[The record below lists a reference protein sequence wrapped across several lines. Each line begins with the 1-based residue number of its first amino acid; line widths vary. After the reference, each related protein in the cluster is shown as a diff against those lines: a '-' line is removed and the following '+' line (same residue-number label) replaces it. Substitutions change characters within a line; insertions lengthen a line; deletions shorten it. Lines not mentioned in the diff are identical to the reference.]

1 MGKTHYSK
9 MTAAVDEELNFA
21 GYDEM
26 NEDDDDDDLND
37 DSRPLSGSR
46 TRPF

>member
-1 MGKTHYSK
+1 

-26 NEDDDDDDLND
+26 DQDDEDGDDLND
-37 DSRPLSGSR
+37 DSRPLSGR
-46 TRPF
+46 ARPF

>member
-1 MGKTHYSK
+1 

-26 NEDDDDDDLND
+26 NEDDDDDIDD
-37 DSRPLSGSR
+37 DSRPLSGR

>member
-1 MGKTHYSK
+1 

-26 NEDDDDDDLND
+26 DEDEDAND
-37 DSRPLSGSR
+37 SSPLAGKR
-46 TRPF
+46 Q

>member
-26 NEDDDDDDLND
+26 NQDDDEDVDDD
-37 DSRPLSGSR
+37 SKPLSGR